1 MSNNKVVDLTEIAS
15 KNQAS
20 FTVKAEGS
28 EYYYNPCNPFTETG
42 SSSKCDSAH
51 DVAVCQSNGGLMYN
65 AGRQESATF
74 TVKDDILMVNYTS
87 NHDDDPSYI
96 RRTAV
101 ILKCDENEEGSLTFI
116 STFPNVNEKYT
127 NYVLPTLPSAL
138 LSVSFC
144 LVTLT
149 SFF

>member
-1 MSNNKVVDLTEIAS
+1 
-15 KNQAS
+15 
-20 FTVKAEGS
+20 
-28 EYYYNPCNPFTETG
+28 
-42 SSSKCDSAH
+42 
-51 DVAVCQSNGGLMYN
+51 MYN